1 MEMEVPFRMDND
13 GEEEEEDDDD
23 EDENDHEDEDDYKKL
38 NICYTTFV
46 NWLKFEFTSKQII
59 KWLIHIPSVTLITCL
74 VSPQLQFS

>member
-1 MEMEVPFRMDND
+1 MEVPFRMDND

-46 NWLKFEFTSKQII
+46 N
-59 KWLIHIPSVTLITCL
+59 
-74 VSPQLQFS
+74 

>member
-38 NICYTTFV
+38 NIC
-46 NWLKFEFTSKQII
+46 EFTSTQII
-59 KWLIHIPSVTLITCL
+59 KWLIHIPSVTLISCL
-74 VSPQLQFS
+74 GPPSLQFG